1 MAKQRSREL
10 ILIVE
15 DEPDIRQFISRV
27 LELEGHRVLRAEDGE
42 EGLKIARANP
52 ITMLLLDL
60 RLPGQDG
67 WAVLGEMKEDPQL
80 WNIPVVI
87 LSASVSKEQREK
99 AFSMGAAGYLVK
111 PLSTASLREAVA
123 RILRSK

>member
-10 ILIVE
+10 ILVVE
-15 DEPDIRQFISRV
+15 DEPDIRQLISRV

-60 RLPGQDG
+60 RMPGQDG
-67 WAVLGEMKEDPQL
+67 WMVLKQMKSSPKLRD
-80 WNIPVVI
+80 IPVI
-87 LSASVSKEQREK
+87 MLTASVGEDQQEK
-99 AFSMGAAGYLVK
+99 AFSMGAADYLVK
-111 PLSTASLREAVA
+111 PLSAASLKKAVA
-123 RILRSK
+123 RVLKR

>member
-1 MAKQRSREL
+1 MVKQRSREL
-10 ILIVE
+10 ILVVE

-27 LELEGHRVLRAEDGE
+27 LELGGHRVLRAEDGE
-42 EGLKIARANP
+42 EGLKIARGNP
-52 ITMLLLDL
+52 ITMVLLDL

-87 LSASVSKEQREK
+87 LSASISKEQQEK

>member
-1 MAKQRSREL
+1 MGRERRGEL
-10 ILIVE
+10 ILVIEDDVE
-15 DEPDIRQFISRV
+15 VRKFLCRV
-27 LELEGHRVLRAEDGE
+27 LELEGYRVLQAGGGE

-87 LSASVSKEQREK
+87 LSASVSKEQQEK
-99 AFSMGAAGYLVK
+99 AFSTGAAGYLVK
-111 PLSTASLREAVA
+111 PLSTASLWEAVA